1 MEGEGKHVGTR
12 MGERAVWLGQGV
24 GVGRASHTAHIGGAG
39 TAREGGR
46 EEEGQRDASGRQLP
60 RELGHTQLATCP
72 AQEAARRPRRR
83 R

>member
-1 MEGEGKHVGTR
+1 

-24 GVGRASHTAHIGGAG
+24 DAGRASCAAHIGGASM
-39 TAREGGR
+39 AREGGKK
-46 EEEGQRDASGRQLP
+46 EEGQRDASGRQLP